1 MLVFIKALLLTSA
14 VFAFPNRSGF
24 CIIDEQAMTNGM
36 AGRNSPQGYSI
47 TVDKPAV
54 PGQKITVTV
63 RGRMK
68 GLLLYA
74 TSGGNVVGVFDKP
87 SGSFNHLSTCNP
99 QGSTI
104 SHSNSDEKTNPSF
117 VFTVPAGLTGALTF
131 NALAVKEFDKWQV
144 IKYDAAGNVV
154 NAAPAP
160 VATKAAP
167 APGNGQNAT
176 VATMPA
182 VTPKNAL
189 PVPVNPPS
197 VPPSGKLPY
206 SVPTVKEP
214 CGTKPRKPKNNM
226 PPTKNPSGTQLPK
239 NLMDIIRDVL
249 GGSAP
254 APAKNA
260 SDGSGIKMPYPIS
273 ANPKPYTLPS
283 NDTGS
288 SSTVLPQSSTVL
300 PSSTVYPLVPT
311 STVAPTQSASLNPDT
326 PKTVSTTD
334 SYATPVTCQTSAPS
348 STPAVSSVNP
358 ATTSVPTQFYPP
370 ATTSV
375 PTQVYPP
382 ATPVS
387 TSSPGSGQDGSSD
400 SKPVP
405 SVYPPKN
412 DCEKQLQDAE
422 LEAIEKAALA

>member
-1 MLVFIKALLLTSA
+1 
-14 VFAFPNRSGF
+14 
-24 CIIDEQAMTNGM
+24 MTNGM

-63 RGRMK
+63 RGKMK

-87 SGSFNHLSTCNP
+87 SGTFNHLSTCNP

-131 NALAVKEFDKWQV
+131 NALAVKDFDKWQV

-160 VATKAAP
+160 VDTKAAP
-167 APGNGQNAT
+167 APGNGQNVTVAPGNVQNAT
-176 VATMPA
+176 VAPMPA

-197 VPPSGKLPY
+197 VNSPAVPPPGKLPY

-214 CGTKPRKPKNNM
+214 CGTKPRKPRKPKNNM

-273 ANPKPYTLPS
+273 SNPKPYTLPS

-288 SSTVLPQSSTVL
+288 SSTVILQSSTVL

-334 SYATPVTCQTSAPS
+334 RYVTPVTCQTSAAS
-348 STPAVSSVNP
+348 STPVISSVNP
-358 ATTSVPTQFYPP
+358 ATTSVPTQVYPP
-370 ATTSV
+370 ATPVS
-375 PTQVYPP
+375 TQVYTP